1 MKILIR
7 TMHNEKTRNILVTV
21 ASVSVVVVEAVTVVE
36 PVEVPRPRVVVV
48 VVVAVTVAEPA
59 NVLCTVV
66 VAAYGYI

>member
-1 MKILIR
+1 M
-7 TMHNEKTRNILVTV
+7 

-36 PVEVPRPRVVVV
+36 PVEVPRSRVVVV
-48 VVVAVTVAEPA
+48 VVVVVTVVELA